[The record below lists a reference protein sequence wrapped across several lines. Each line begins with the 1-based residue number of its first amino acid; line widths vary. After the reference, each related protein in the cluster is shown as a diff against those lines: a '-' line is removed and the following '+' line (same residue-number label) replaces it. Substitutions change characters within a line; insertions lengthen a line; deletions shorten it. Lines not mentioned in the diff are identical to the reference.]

1 MINDIVIFSTADW
14 DTKPWTNK
22 QHTATALAN
31 RGYRVLYVDSTGIR
45 SPGANKAD
53 LRRLLRRLLAG
64 LCGTRMVADNIYR
77 CSPLVI
83 PYRLGKWIDSLNL
96 ILLSVTLKMHTRVLG
111 FKDTLAWI
119 YNPAVATIVDSI
131 HPKLSIYH
139 CVDDLSAI
147 PGISCAMIKEH
158 EQRLSGLVQL
168 VFSTNPN
175 LHERWRRI
183 KPHSAFYL
191 PNVANYD
198 HFKRA
203 RTISPASTELAEIP
217 KPRIGYI
224 GTLSDFKVDFQL
236 IMAVALKRPN
246 WHWVIIG
253 GEREGQYLPILEDLK
268 RRSNVHILGYREY
281 DDLPEFMAGLNIATL
296 PILDNAYTRSMFPM
310 KFFEYLGAGLP
321 VISTPLPAILDYKKA
336 CRMVNNTDEF
346 ISAAEKILGGDLP
359 DPSYC
364 DQLTRQHT
372 WDKRLDVMLKH
383 IENFH
388 P

>member
-22 QHTATALAN
+22 QHTAKSLAK

-53 LRRLLRRLLAG
+53 LRRILRRLLAG
-64 LCGTRMVADNIYR
+64 LSGTRKVANNIYR

-83 PYRLGKWIDSLNL
+83 PYRLGKWIDSLNR
-96 ILLSVTLKMHTRVLG
+96 ILLSVTLKMHMRVLG
-111 FKDTLAWI
+111 FKDAIAWI
-119 YNPAVATIVDSI
+119 YNPAVATVIDNI
-131 HPKLSIYH
+131 NPKLSIYH

-147 PGISCAMIKEH
+147 PGIAHAMIKEQ
-158 EQRLSGLVQL
+158 EQRLSRLVRL

-175 LHERWRRI
+175 LHDRWRRI
-183 KPHSAFYL
+183 KPHGAYYF

-198 HFKRA
+198 HFKSA
-203 RTISPASTELAEIP
+203 RTISPPATELAQIP

-224 GTLSDFKVDFQL
+224 GTLSDYKVNFQL
-236 IMAVALKRPN
+236 VMAVALKRPD
-246 WHWVIIG
+246 WHWIIIG

-268 RRSNVHILGYREY
+268 KRPNVHLLGYREY
-281 DDLPEFMAGLNIATL
+281 DDLPGFMAGMDIAAL

-310 KFFEYLGAGLP
+310 KFFEYLSAGLP
-321 VISTPLPAILDYKKA
+321 VISTPLPALLEYKKA
-336 CRMVNNTDEF
+336 FRLVNNSEEF
-346 ISAAEKILGGDLP
+346 IETAEIILSGNLP

-364 DQLTRQHT
+364 DRLARQHT
-372 WDKRLDVMLKH
+372 WDQRLDAMLRH
-383 IENFH
+383 IEDKLS
-388 P
+388 